1 MVCGQNIS
9 FISSPFPRFSS
20 AAMASEI
27 QVVPDV
33 DKQEI
38 KMKAKAKS
46 SSSSSSSSSLSTSSN
61 QGLEAKLKRLQNTIL
76 PRPESPPIFSS
87 ATTTQTVQRQP
98 VIRRVSHDARPLT
111 AAEALAHRS
120 LFAT

>member
-1 MVCGQNIS
+1 
-9 FISSPFPRFSS
+9 
-20 AAMASEI
+20 MASEI

-33 DKQEI
+33 DEQET
-38 KMKAKAKS
+38 KLEAKTKS
-46 SSSSSSSSSLSTSSN
+46 SSSSSTSSSTSSSN